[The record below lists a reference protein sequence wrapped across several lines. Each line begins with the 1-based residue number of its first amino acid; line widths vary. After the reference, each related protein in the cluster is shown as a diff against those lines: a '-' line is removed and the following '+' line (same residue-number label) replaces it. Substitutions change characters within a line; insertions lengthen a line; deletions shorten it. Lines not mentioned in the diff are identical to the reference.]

1 MRFSVKIMIIVLFA
15 VYSDG
20 FGQLVVLQEQDS
32 VFTGNYLT
40 TDFDNN
46 INTAN
51 LLARINY
58 EKDFGRF
65 NISLNNRF
73 LSNVTKLE
81 DNFFRDVNELYF
93 VTNYKLSPTFYA
105 GGGVRVKSLSDQR
118 SVDINQN
125 RNDFYFSNFDLHP
138 SDIVYVNSKLG
149 LSQDDQIGEVNTGF
163 RGELYSEIA
172 GLNVEDYF
180 SNTVVKLS
188 YENLTEKLNYNYQV
202 ATEVFKSFSQFSEN
216 DAVVAYYNRRND
228 LYSPASSDVMNQY
241 GVQNNIET
249 RDENYLYLEDRLRYL
264 VQENVLFSIGGLFST
279 KNTKNLVKY
288 KVFSNTAIF
297 DNNYDSERTENN
309 LQFSADLEFTKDRL
323 YTKVGL
329 LLTERSENNLAIN
342 LQGLTPSQVSEVEQV
357 ELDKNNSSSRT
368 SLLLESNYRLSN
380 TNTFRFRGSTSL
392 LRYDTDS
399 DQNYDDRD
407 ELLYLGSISHEY
419 NNLNSFKLETIFDA
433 SVYKLAYLLKERSS
447 NNNVNRIFRLTSNST
462 FRPIENITNKSSFQV
477 LANYTVYDFEDLISQ
492 IQSFS
497 YRQLNIR
504 DSLFYNITDEM
515 SLNIF
520 SDLKFSEQG
529 EFNDDD
535 FSVRPLTYF
544 EDKNLFTGL
553 NYLFY
558 EFIELSLGFKYFEQK
573 RFEYVDG
580 EKELTNT
587 VRNYGPLSRVKVF
600 LKDSSFID
608 ITTGIDYFDY
618 EGSAFD
624 NSSLSLLV
632 KIFWNM

>member
-1 MRFSVKIMIIVLFA
+1 MRFSVKILVILFA
-15 VYSDG
+15 VYSDA
-20 FGQLVVLQEQDS
+20 FCQLLVLQEQDS
-32 VFTGNYLT
+32 TFTGNYLN
-40 TDFDNN
+40 TDFNNN
-46 INTAN
+46 INTSN
-51 LLARINY
+51 LLARINF
-58 EKDFGRF
+58 EKDFGKF
-65 NISLNNRF
+65 NISLNERF
-73 LSNVTKLE
+73 TSNVTKLE

-93 VTNYKLSPTFYA
+93 ETNYKVSPGFYA
-105 GGGVRVKSLSDQR
+105 GGGVRSKSLSDQR
-118 SVDINQN
+118 SGGINQN
-125 RNDFYFSNFDLHP
+125 RNDFYFSNFDLYP
-138 SDIVYVNSKLG
+138 SDIIYINSKLG
-149 LSQDDQIGEVNTGF
+149 LSQDDQVGEFNTGF
-163 RGELYSEIA
+163 RGELNSEIA
-172 GLNVEDYF
+172 GLNIEDYF
-180 SNTVVKLS
+180 SNSIVKLS

-202 ATEVFKSFSQFSEN
+202 ASEIFKSFSQFSEN
-216 DAVVAYYNRRND
+216 DAVVGYYNRRND
-228 LYSPASSDVMNQY
+228 LYSPASSDVMAEY

-249 RDENYLYLEDRLRYL
+249 RDENYFYVEDRLRYL
-264 VQENVLFSIGGLFST
+264 LQENVLFSIGGVFST

-288 KVFSNTAIF
+288 KVFSNSAIF

-309 LQFSADLEFTKDRL
+309 LQFSADVEYTKDRW

-329 LLTERSENNLAIN
+329 LLTERSENNLPIN
-342 LQGLTPSQVSEVEQV
+342 LEGLTPSQVSEVEQV

-380 TNTFRFRGSTSL
+380 TNTFRFRGSSSI

-399 DQNYDDRD
+399 DQNFDDRD

-419 NNLNSFKLETIFDA
+419 NNLNSFRLETIFDA
-433 SVYKLAYLLKERSS
+433 SIYKLSYLLQERSS

-477 LANYTVYDFEDLISQ
+477 LANYTVYDFEDLVSQ

-497 YRQLNIR
+497 YRQLSIR
-504 DSLFYNITDEM
+504 DSLFYNITPEM
-515 SLNIF
+515 SVNIF
-520 SDLKFSEQG
+520 TDLKFSEQG

-544 EDKNLFTGL
+544 EDKNFFTGL

-573 RFEYVDG
+573 RFEYIDG

-587 VRNYGPLSRVKVF
+587 VRNYGPLSTVKVF
-600 LKDSSFID
+600 LKDNSYID